1 MLFRNSAA
9 GELKPRLCLFARCA
23 PQMRWGCCNS
33 GAGERK
39 GAAWVAGRSG
49 FGLSGQPGIGRGTA
63 LSCWSAQGHVLL
75 CSYLSRQC

>member
-39 GAAWVAGRSG
+39 GAAWVARRSG
-49 FGLSGQPGIGRGTA
+49 FGLSGRPGISWEKAGE
-63 LSCWSAQGHVLL
+63 QP
-75 CSYLSRQC
+75 